1 MGPIMSASYILG
13 AAYNSFAKA
22 MQSNELERSR
32 ARSKQ

>member
-22 MQSNELERSR
+22 MQSNELSR